1 MSAPTNEKPV
11 IEFRGCDML
20 VYAEVLTDG
29 MSGITFGEAKNLA
42 PIGNYGKSSSAS
54 STTKFYDNAPA
65 LSISAEDADTI
76 TLLTPVLP
84 LERLADITGKDFD
97 AATGAL
103 LDGDKHEKYFALGVR
118 CKLTDG
124 TYRYIWRLKGTFAV
138 PDENAKTEDNT
149 TDTNNM
155 TLTYTGIKTIYE
167 FAKEGRSKGVV
178 VDERDGRCSPSKL
191 ASDWFSQVVTSDTLS
206 SFAIVTSVDV
216 TDHVT
221 VEVGAT
227 ANIYATVVPSYTE
240 AQKIWASANTSV
252 ATVEPMTNMSG
263 CYVTGVRVGVTEVTI
278 TVGALT
284 ASCTVAVVP
293 VEEQGTSGTE

>member
-29 MSGITFGEAKNLA
+29 ASGITFGEVLNLA

-65 LSISAEDADTI
+65 LTISAEDADTI

-84 LERLADITGKDFD
+84 LNRLADITGKTYDE
-97 AATGAL
+97 ATGAL

-138 PDENAKTEDNT
+138 PDEEAKTEDNT

-155 TLTYTGIKTIYE
+155 TLTYTGIKTLYE

-178 VDERDGRCSPSKL
+178 IDERDGKCSPTKL
-191 ASDWFSQVVTSDTLS
+191 ANEWFDEVQTSDTIS
-206 SFAIVTSVDV
+206 KFAIVES
-216 TDHVT
+216 VT
-221 VEVGAT
+221 VTPRLTVEFGKT
-227 ANIYATVVPSYTE
+227 ANLYGTVIPSYSE
-240 AQKIWASANTSV
+240 AARIWTSENDSIAS
-252 ATVEPMTNMSG
+252 VEPMENMSG
-263 CYVTGVRVGVTEVTI
+263 CVVTGEQVGVTNVTL
-278 TVGALT
+278 TVGTLSAICVV
-284 ASCTVAVVP
+284 SVVP
-293 VEEQGTSGTE
+293 AT